1 MCVRE
6 RESVSSFAHPP
17 LNLIYGLSE
26 KKKKGVIIILI
37 FMYSSPT
44 FYAVVFFYPF
54 AF

>member
-26 KKKKGVIIILI
+26 KKKGVIIILI